1 MSLTPQ
7 CFPCCSVDGLLLLA
21 VSFKGMDGLANIWP
35 SGEVSLSSRGFL
47 PACHVRMLIIAKKKK
62 KKKRYEQGIF
72 EVEIC
77 FLRPSDFS
85 KAARLEKRIMDRV
98 EMEGGDFKV
107 SFAVIAILM
116 FRILLK
122 HPC

>member
-1 MSLTPQ
+1 MKWDVRDGVEQGEKTNVTWRVREHGGTGDRVMSLTPQ

-62 KKKRYEQGIF
+62 KKK
-72 EVEIC
+72 
-77 FLRPSDFS
+77 
-85 KAARLEKRIMDRV
+85 KK
-98 EMEGGDFKV
+98 KV
-107 SFAVIAILM
+107 
-116 FRILLK
+116 
-122 HPC
+122 